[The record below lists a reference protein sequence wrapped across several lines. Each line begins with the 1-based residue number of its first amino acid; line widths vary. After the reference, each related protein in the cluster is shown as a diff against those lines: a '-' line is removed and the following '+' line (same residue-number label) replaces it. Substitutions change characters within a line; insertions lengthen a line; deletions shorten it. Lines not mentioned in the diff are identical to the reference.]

1 MAFKGK
7 PSVLRGLGR
16 IKIQQVVGL
25 LLRFRPPVRPE
36 MFYDCCNDQ
45 KTIRLHVLRAVY
57 YGLVYRCRKVV
68 PRSSECVRLVI
79 IGGLRSKVATHA

>member
-25 LLRFRPPVRPE
+25 LVRFRPPVRLE
-36 MFYDCCNDQ
+36 MFYDWPR
-45 KTIRLHVLRAVY
+45 RLQMT
-57 YGLVYRCRKVV
+57 RK
-68 PRSSECVRLVI
+68 
-79 IGGLRSKVATHA
+79 